1 MKKFICGVANCFGY
15 DSNDNLLFSSKTMLT
30 DSIDITT
37 DKQEIRAGYS
47 NQLQLVYFHTSSM
60 DISLEES
67 QFNLSMIS
75 KALGSSITTG
85 ASVWTEEICTLTA
98 GAGSVT
104 GTPIATSS
112 GNIYGWAELS
122 DGTTERFTFN
132 TKAFTLSGQ
141 STGDVIVRYYE
152 TDSSARTMEI
162 NANIIPSV
170 VRIVL
175 DAQLFSGDSTASSSL
190 IGKVLVEVPNAQLDG
205 GVSLEL
211 SSSGVSKTPLKAFAL
226 ADSTGVYATI
236 TEVVDNSSWYDSVTM
251 LAVEDNSLSIAHP
264 GTETLVVWAIPNNGD
279 APFIAP
285 VADLT
290 FSSSQTGYAAVGAH
304 TGVVTTVAAGDTVIS
319 CYITD
324 KSSVTLAINVTVSS

>member
-47 NQLQLVYFHTSSM
+47 NQLQLVYFHTSAM
-60 DISLEES
+60 NISLEES

-85 ASVWTEEICTLTA
+85 ASVWTEETCTLTA

-122 DGTTERFTFN
+122 DGTTERFTFS
-132 TKAFTLSGQ
+132 TKAFTLTGQ
-141 STGDVIVRYYE
+141 STGDVVVRYYE
-152 TDSSARTMEI
+152 TDASARTMEI

-205 GVSLEL
+205 AVSLEL
-211 SSSGVSKTPLKAFAL
+211 SSSGVSKTPLKASAL

-236 TEVVDNSSWYDSVTM
+236 TEVVDSANWYDNVFM
-251 LAVEDNSLSIAHP
+251 ICVEDDTPALTHP
-264 GTETLVVWAIPNNGD
+264 ATSTLVVWAIPNNGD

-285 VADLT
+285 VASLT
-290 FSSSQTGYAAVGAH
+290 FSSGTTGTATIGANTGIITTAANG
-304 TGVVTTVAAGDTVIS
+304 TTVLSV
-319 CYITD
+319 YITD
-324 KSSVTLAINVTVSS
+324 KNTVTTTATLNVS